1 MGGWFSGSI
10 SRSRNEP
17 VAASLYSVGAGW
29 GVFLFMGGLIGLVFF
44 RRSWGGWTG
53 VLASFG
59 GRGDAL
65 VPSALLRFF
74 HSLGDGHDDGV
85 PALGVLTGAE
95 SRNSRL

>member
-10 SRSRNEP
+10 RRSRNEP

-29 GVFLFMGGLIGLVFF
+29 GVFLFTGALSASFSSAAHG
-44 RRSWGGWTG
+44 GGWTG
-53 VLASFG
+53 VLAPFG
-59 GRGDAL
+59 GRRDAL

-85 PALGVLTGAE
+85 PALGVFTGAE